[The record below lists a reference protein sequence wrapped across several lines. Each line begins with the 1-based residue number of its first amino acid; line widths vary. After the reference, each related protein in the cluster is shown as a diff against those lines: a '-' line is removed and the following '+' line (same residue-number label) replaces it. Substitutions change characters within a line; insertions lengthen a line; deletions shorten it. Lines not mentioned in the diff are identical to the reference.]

1 MPLAVA
7 FYSRTAAIAFAEKE
21 VCLNAKHLRANIVRI
36 LNIKMN
42 IPATANASVSR
53 APRASEFA
61 QPVGYAFEK
70 NSGVTGSST
79 ALMTKRTASILLHLV
94 NTYLFRVQTICS
106 SITPGLN
113 IFVMLNLIFSLTR
126 LSTCS

>member
-21 VCLNAKHLRANIVRI
+21 VWLNAKRLRANIARI

-42 IPATANASVSR
+42 KPATANASASR

-61 QPVGYAFEK
+61 QPVEYAFEK

-79 ALMTKRTASILLHLV
+79 ALMTKRTASILRHLV
-94 NTYLFRVQTICS
+94 NTYLFRVQ
-106 SITPGLN
+106 
-113 IFVMLNLIFSLTR
+113 NLFFHT
-126 LSTCS
+126 TWV